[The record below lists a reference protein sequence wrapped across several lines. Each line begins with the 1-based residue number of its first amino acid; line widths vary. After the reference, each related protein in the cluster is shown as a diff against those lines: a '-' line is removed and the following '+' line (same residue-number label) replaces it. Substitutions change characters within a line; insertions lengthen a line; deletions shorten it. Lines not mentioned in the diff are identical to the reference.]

1 MSVVPEPS
9 QASEPGPDAS
19 VGGEDLLGLRI
30 GAALIDLA
38 LLLVLFVVLAVLVGE
53 ASVGG
58 GAFSFSLDGFEFAV
72 YVALALLYYLVL
84 EAAIGQTVGKLLVGL
99 RVVRAGG
106 GRPNVLHVAART
118 LVRVVDWLPALYLV
132 GFIAMLATG
141 ARRQRL
147 GDLAANTRIAR
158 AVPMRH
164 RGLAVAGLASSLVL
178 VLAGSVVYVAASD
191 QDEGAQTYRGNGVS
205 FDYPAG
211 WEEGTTESR
220 AETGGDELWEVA
232 FVLDRESL
240 VTVAAYRLNMPVTAE
255 NLDAAK
261 AEFEGVVRELVD
273 QLGGTVQAG
282 PEQITA
288 AGNLGLRFR
297 ATATVDG
304 TSFESTLVFIFDD
317 ATEYYLNCQYTAE
330 WAEEIERG
338 CEQIVRTFTVD
349 MVETESTVPPAAETP
364 APTQAQETAAPGAG
378 EVDVFD
384 LKVRDCLADS
394 MPTGGEEVFTVETVP
409 CSEPHSEEVYAVVT
423 LPEGDF
429 PGDEAVAAQADEV
442 CNAEFESFVGLP
454 YEESVLYYNYLY
466 PSDEQSWNGGY
477 RWATCSVYDPA
488 GEVRGSLRGVQR

>member
-1 MSVVPEPS
+1 
-9 QASEPGPDAS
+9 
-19 VGGEDLLGLRI
+19 
-30 GAALIDLA
+30 
-38 LLLVLFVVLAVLVGE
+38 
-53 ASVGG
+53 
-58 GAFSFSLDGFEFAV
+58 
-72 YVALALLYYLVL
+72 
-84 EAAIGQTVGKLLVGL
+84 
-99 RVVRAGG
+99 
-106 GRPNVLHVAART
+106 
-118 LVRVVDWLPALYLV
+118 LVRVVDWLPAFYLV

-147 GDLAANTRIAR
+147 GDLAADTRIAR

-211 WEEGTTESR
+211 WEEGAFESR

-232 FVLDRESL
+232 FVLDGESL
-240 VTVAAYRLNMPVTAE
+240 VTVAAYRMNMPVTAE

-273 QLGGTVQAG
+273 QLDGTVQAG
-282 PEQITA
+282 PEEITA
-288 AGNLGLRFR
+288 AGKPGLRFR

-304 TSFESTLVFIFDD
+304 TPFESTLVFIFDD
-317 ATEYYLNCQYTAE
+317 TTEYYLNCQYTAE

-338 CEQIVRTFTVD
+338 CEQIVGTFTVD
-349 MVETESTVPPAAETP
+349 EVETGSTAPPAAETP

-378 EVDVFD
+378 EVDVLD
-384 LKVRDCLADS
+384 LEVGDCIAEIQD
-394 MPTGGEEVFTVETVP
+394 TEEIVSLPTVP
-409 CSEPHSEEVYAVVT
+409 CSEPHSQEIYAVVP
-423 LPEGDF
+423 LPEGDY
-429 PGDEAVAAQADEV
+429 PGEEAVADQADES
-442 CNAEFESFVGLP
+442 CTAEFESFVGLP

-477 RWATCSVYDPA
+477 RWVTCSVYDPD
-488 GEVRGSLRGVQR
+488 GEVSGSLRGVQR